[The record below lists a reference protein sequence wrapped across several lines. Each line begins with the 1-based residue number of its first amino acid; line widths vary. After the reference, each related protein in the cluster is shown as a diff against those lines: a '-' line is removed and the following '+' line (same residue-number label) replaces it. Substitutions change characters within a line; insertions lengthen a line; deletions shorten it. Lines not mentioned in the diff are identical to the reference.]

1 MNCPDST
8 LGRQGNSLVL
18 KDRRAFQRIIL
29 LGLGFMILVAGR
41 TTEVRAGQKY
51 ALLVGC
57 TDYPRLREQ
66 LSQEEYE
73 QETLLRGPAN
83 DVEIIHSLLS
93 EQFDFPA
100 DSIRRLVGWD
110 PGDASRRPTRAN
122 IEKAFSEL
130 AEEAQPGDEVVI
142 FMSGHGSYQPAPP
155 GSDELDDRDEVF
167 LPADAG
173 YVVGNENTPFTNAI
187 IDDEVS
193 LWVQRIVDKGAF
205 VWITFDSCHSGTM
218 VRSGAARR
226 RRYRYLAPR
235 LSKRAEAAG
244 PRTAAT
250 RSSRLTRE
258 LSPGLITTGK
268 KGLVAFYATLPY
280 QTAPEEPLPLT
291 AASSEARV
299 HGVLSYTLTQILRR
313 ARSPLTYRELLEEL
327 VAAYRAGSPTWPTP
341 FAEGDLDR
349 EVLGIRDWPSRS
361 LLQLE
366 TGREPWEV
374 TGGALMGLTSE
385 SVLAVHPRPGSEN
398 PARLLGHVRVRGVSP
413 TSATVEPVA
422 YGGLQRVARLPDQAR
437 CRLVYQ
443 DLGDLRMK
451 LLVQTSRLE
460 EESNPAP
467 EVEWLTHPAAKLPGD
482 VAPRLEQ
489 LKAVAGQFFR
499 LVDDLEAAEW
509 IVRLGSEQRTWL
521 LPAAAASEL
530 EPGRLQ
536 LGPYQSSQAGWAE
549 EPARWLRRIYR
560 WQNLTRLAGS
570 PPAIYQDLKSTG
582 LQVEF
587 LKCRNSRGRQ
597 CSPAAAG
604 EHLEVGQ
611 QVAVRLKN
619 GGRTDLDVT
628 LLFLDSRFGILPI
641 FPRNGVSNRVGFDDP
656 EPVFLPLGPLSDNSL
671 GREYILVLA
680 LPGLPDRPPVSF
692 AWLAQTTLPRS
703 RAVSAGSP
711 LHRLLSQAAFA
722 EGGTRGAVSTGSGQT
737 PALRLISWQTVPKE
751 IREPGSER
759 E

>member
-1 MNCPDST
+1 
-8 LGRQGNSLVL
+8 
-18 KDRRAFQRIIL
+18 
-29 LGLGFMILVAGR
+29 MILVAGI
-41 TTEVRAGQKY
+41 TAEGLAGQKH

-57 TDYPRLREQ
+57 TEYPRLREQ
-66 LSQEEYE
+66 LGEDQYE

-83 DVEIIHSLLS
+83 DVEIIGTLLI
-93 EQFDFPA
+93 EQFHFPTE
-100 DSIRRLVGWD
+100 SIRRLVGWD

-122 IEKAFSEL
+122 IEKAFSKL
-130 AEEAQPGDEVVI
+130 AQEAQPGDEVVI

-173 YVVGNENTPFTNAI
+173 HAVDGEATPFTNAI
-187 IDDEVS
+187 VDDEVR

-218 VRSGAARR
+218 VRSGAATR
-226 RRYRYLAPR
+226 RRYRYLEPR
-235 LSKRAEAAG
+235 LSGRSESTSSRAAG
-244 PRTAAT
+244 T

-280 QTAPEEPLPLT
+280 QTAPEEPLPPLT
-291 AASSEARV
+291 AASSGSRV

-327 VAAYRAGSPTWPTP
+327 VGAYRAGSPTWPTP

-349 EVLGIRDWPSRS
+349 EVLGIHDWPTRS
-361 LLQLE
+361 LLQLDV
-366 TGREPWEV
+366 GSEPWQV
-374 TGGALMGLTSE
+374 TGGALMGLTPE
-385 SVLAVHPRPGSEN
+385 SVLAVHPAPGSEN
-398 PARLLGHVRVRGVSP
+398 PARLLGHVRVRGVSA
-413 TSATVEPVA
+413 TSATVEAIA
-422 YGGLQRVARLPDQAR
+422 YGGLQKVDRLPDQAR
-437 CRLVYQ
+437 CRVVYE

-451 LLVQTSRLE
+451 LVVQTGRVGQL
-460 EESNPAP
+460 SNPAVEP
-467 EVEWLTHPAAKLPGD
+467 EWLTYPASQLPRD
-482 VAPRLEQ
+482 VAPKLEQ
-489 LKAVAGQFFR
+489 LKAAAGQFFR
-499 LVDDLEAAEW
+499 LVDDLEVAEW
-509 IVRLGSEQRTWL
+509 VVRFGEEQTARL
-521 LPAAAASEL
+521 LPAEGALEP

-570 PPAIYQDLKSTG
+570 PPAIYQNLKSTG
-582 LQVEF
+582 LRVEF
-587 LKCRNSRGRQ
+587 LQCRNSRDRQ

-604 EHLEVGQ
+604 ENLEVGQ

-619 GGRTDLDVT
+619 SGASDLDVT
-628 LLFLDSRFGILPI
+628 LLFLDSRFGIQPI
-641 FPRNGVSNRVGFDDP
+641 FPRDGVSNRVGFDDP
-656 EPVFLPLGPLSDNSL
+656 EPVFLPLGPLSDDSL
-671 GREYILVLA
+671 GREYVLVFA

-722 EGGTRGAVSTGSGQT
+722 EGGTRGAVSSGSGQT
-737 PALRLISWQTVPKE
+737 PALHLISWQTVPKE
-751 IREPGSER
+751 MKGH
-759 E
+759 